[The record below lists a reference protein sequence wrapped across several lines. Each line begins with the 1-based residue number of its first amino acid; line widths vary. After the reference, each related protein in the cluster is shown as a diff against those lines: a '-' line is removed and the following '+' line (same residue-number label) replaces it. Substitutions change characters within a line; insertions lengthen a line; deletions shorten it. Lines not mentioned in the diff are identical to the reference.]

1 MFILYTK
8 CAPMSTTFLYR
19 IRLRQILLQ
28 LQAFYKSFCADPY
41 NEAAVF
47 VICKLTQLV
56 LSDVEICRGF
66 FEGEV

>member
-1 MFILYTK
+1 
-8 CAPMSTTFLYR
+8 MSTTYLYR
-19 IRLRQILLQ
+19 ISLCQIFFQ
-28 LQAFYKSFCADPY
+28 LQTFYQSFGANPY

-47 VICKLTQLV
+47 VICKLTQFV